1 MMILFFYISLFIIAY
16 TYLGYPIMIVF
27 IGQLVKIFRKSD
39 QNKFLVAQDVP
50 HITIVIAAY
59 NELDYLEEKIA
70 NTLSLV
76 YPKEKKSIFIVT
88 DGSTD
93 GSEKF
98 VARYAEVQLFHQ
110 QERHGKV
117 AAINRVLPSVKSD
130 IVLFTDANILL
141 NKAALTQIVHHFNDP
156 MIGAVAGEKKVS
168 DGNERGAV
176 AVEGLYWKYE
186 SMIRKADASVHSVT
200 GAAGELVALRTSL
213 LRPIPEGMICDDLYM
228 SLQVID
234 QGYRIAYEA
243 KAFGVELYSFS
254 IAKEWKRK
262 IRIAAGSIQMVRM
275 MDWWRFLH
283 HRPLPVLQLMNRKL
297 LRWLVVPYLVVLMP
311 VLVAM
316 IDVDGIDI
324 PSHELL
330 FLCSIFY
337 VWALLGGILIQLK
350 FIPRFFYLPFYF
362 VWANIAM
369 IVGTWQYL
377 RGKSFTVWEKVR

>member
-50 HITIVIAAY
+50 HVTIIIAAY
-59 NELDYLEEKIA
+59 NELDYLEEKIT

-98 VARYAEVQLFHQ
+98 VARYAEVQMFHQ
-110 QERHGKV
+110 QERYGKV

-141 NKAALTQIVHHFNDP
+141 NESALDQIVHHFNDP
-156 MIGAVAGEKKVS
+156 IVGAVAGEKKVS
-168 DGNERGAV
+168 DGKETGAV

-186 SMIRKADASVHSVT
+186 SLVRKADANVHSVA
-200 GAAGELVALRTSL
+200 GAAGELLALRTKL
-213 LRPIPEGMICDDLYM
+213 LKPIPEGIICDDLYM

-234 QGYRIAYEA
+234 QGYRIAYEE

-262 IRIAAGSIQMVRM
+262 IRIAAGSIQMVKM
-275 MDWWRFLH
+275 MDWWRLLYN
-283 HRPLPVLQLMNRKL
+283 RPVPVLQLMNRKL
-297 LRWLVVPYLVVLMP
+297 LRWVVVPYLVVLMP

-324 PSHELL
+324 PSLVLL
-330 FLCSIFY
+330 FLCSFFY

-362 VWANIAM
+362 VWANLAM

-377 RGKSFTVWEKVR
+377 RGRSFTVWVKAR